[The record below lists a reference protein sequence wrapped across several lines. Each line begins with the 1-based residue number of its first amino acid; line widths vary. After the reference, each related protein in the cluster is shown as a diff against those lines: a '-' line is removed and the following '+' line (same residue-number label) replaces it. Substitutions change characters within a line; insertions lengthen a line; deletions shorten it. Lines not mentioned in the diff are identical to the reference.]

1 MKMTSECTPRS
12 SEIAEIV
19 GGSSTARRF
28 SSDDPSAADEL
39 NSLRMQGVAGGVE
52 VDMDSVSMTL
62 RRETRLAEEN
72 EGRRQGEQAARAVA
86 AVDHDDEMDRRIE
99 VSQQTLQ
106 PKF

>member
-1 MKMTSECTPRS
+1 M
-12 SEIAEIV
+12 

-28 SSDDPSAADEL
+28 ISSDDPSGGDGL
-39 NSLRMQGVAGGVE
+39 NSLSMQGVAGGVE

-62 RRETRLAEEN
+62 RRETRFAEEN
-72 EGRRQGEQAARAVA
+72 EDRRQGKQAARAVA
-86 AVDHDDEMDRRIE
+86 VMDHDDEMDRRIE